1 MTRLILF
8 LVRRKLGLKKGEW
21 FRFTNQKNKE
31 DKYFITND
39 EVVKMT
45 RSSNGFIYAKPSNV
59 SLNWLLDPNCEIE
72 KVSQSCS
79 QSCSQS

>member
-8 LVRRKLGLKKGEW
+8 LIRRKLGVKKCEN

-31 DKYFITND
+31 DTYYFYNAGIRKVYKRDDITRC
-39 EVVKMT
+39 KQ
-45 RSSNGFIYAKPSNV
+45 SNV

-72 KVSQSCS
+72 KV
-79 QSCSQS
+79 

>member
-72 KVSQSCS
+72 KVSQSYS
-79 QSCSQS
+79 QSYSQS